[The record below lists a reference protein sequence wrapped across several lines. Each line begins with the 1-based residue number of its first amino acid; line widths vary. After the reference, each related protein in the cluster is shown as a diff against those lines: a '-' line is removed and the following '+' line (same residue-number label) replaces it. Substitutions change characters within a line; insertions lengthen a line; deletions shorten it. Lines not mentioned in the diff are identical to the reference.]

1 MPQQYAKP
9 LVMVCTWVLSLAAGT
24 AGPVHARSLA
34 AIQQSQEIRI
44 CLSPAHPAVVVA
56 QPPDC
61 RDDCTFS
68 GPVYEAVLAFVAT
81 LGTDIK
87 PTFRRV
93 AWDEQFFNQQGQTD
107 REASYTPALLAS
119 GTCDLYPSNLTIT
132 AWRLKKL
139 DFVPLFQS
147 RMMVVVN
154 TARQKQFNGPADL
167 AGKTAAV
174 QKDTSF
180 HTWLQAQN
188 EDAYAANPVQIQ
200 LLGPGASLTAVDAG
214 AVDFAM
220 ADADAAIWSTRYQ
233 FKNAVVAFPV
243 GPTDEIG
250 WAFRKEDQDLQAAV
264 AQFFARQKA
273 SPTSTLNRIW
283 ENHFGLTLNKFET
296 LVKTLP

>member
-1 MPQQYAKP
+1 
-9 LVMVCTWVLSLAAGT
+9 LVLSLAASTVGS
-24 AGPVHARSLA
+24 VCARSLA

-44 CLSPAHPAVVVA
+44 CLSPAHPAVAVA

-68 GPVYEAVLAFVAT
+68 GPAYEVALAFVAT
-81 LGTDIK
+81 LDTDIK

-93 AWDEQFFNQQGQTD
+93 AWDEQFFNQQGHTD

-119 GTCDLYPSNLTIT
+119 GTCDLYPSNLTVT
-132 AWRLKKL
+132 PWRLNML

-188 EDAYAANPVQIQ
+188 EDAYAANPVYIQ
-200 LLGPGASLTAVDAG
+200 LLGPGAPLTAVDAG
-214 AVDFAM
+214 AVDFTIT
-220 ADADAAIWSTRYQ
+220 DADAAIWSTRYQ
-233 FKNAVVAFPV
+233 FKNAIVAFPV

-264 AQFFARQKA
+264 AQFFTRQKA

-296 LVKTLP
+296 LVKMLR

>member
-1 MPQQYAKP
+1 VA
-9 LVMVCTWVLSLAAGT
+9 
-24 AGPVHARSLA
+24 
-34 AIQQSQEIRI
+34 
-44 CLSPAHPAVVVA
+44 VA

-68 GPVYEAVLAFVAT
+68 GPAYEAVLAFVAT

-93 AWDEQFFNQQGQTD
+93 AWDEQFFNQQGHTD
-107 REASYTPALLAS
+107 REASYTPALLAA
-119 GTCDLYPSNLTIT
+119 GTCDLYPSNLTMT

-147 RMMVVVN
+147 RMMVVVH

-188 EDAYAANPVQIQ
+188 EAAYAANPVHIQ
-200 LLGPGASLTAVDAG
+200 LFGPGASLTAVDAG
-214 AVDFAM
+214 AVDFTIT
-220 ADADAAIWSTRYQ
+220 DADTAIWSTRYQ

-243 GPTDEIG
+243 GPPDEIG
-250 WAFRKEDQDLQAAV
+250 WAFRKQDQDLQAAV